1 MDNIMFVECIPP
13 QCVRV
18 VSIEGDVAVVC
29 TSFENNFSV
38 NVMEL
43 HASAKEAFEAAK
55 LKEDGE

>member
-1 MDNIMFVECIPP
+1 MFVECIPP